1 MKRAILYLL
10 IFAFVAPLIAQEA
23 TTNPAL
29 VDQKELFKTLK
40 VASDQHYNS
49 GDYRK
54 SLETN
59 IELLKAALKINEPYY
74 LHQGYR
80 LLAYDYLELEDI
92 QAARE
97 NFVKSEKF
105 ANESGDEVAIAQM
118 YMDLANLYSTIDLNY
133 KKSMRYHNKSVKAFN
148 ALADSVS
155 LAKAHYNIVL
165 TAFEAGEYNLGYAH
179 LLRAKKLDKFK
190 DHNSYTVGLNN
201 LMGEYYYHKENWE
214 LAENYLKEAI
224 KGGTKDSLFVELEDS
239 YSYLSESLFNQE
251 KYEEAFKARDLYEIY
266 SIKNL
271 KNKMYPGT
279 GDISAQFQV
288 EEYRKEI
295 QAAETE
301 NFLQSLIVQ
310 KKGQLNTVLLIV
322 SLCITALLLILFL
335 VSRKRKELVA
345 ELRIKNT
352 EYLDAKEE
360 SERLSKAKSNFF
372 STVSHELRTPL
383 YGVIGL
389 STLLLEDQS
398 LKSHEK
404 DLKSL
409 KFSADYLLALIND
422 VLHINKIDSKTVEND
437 KAYFNVREQIRTIAA
452 SFEYMRIQNNNT
464 FHIEISDDIP
474 KLIRGN
480 SVRLSQILMNLIGNA
495 CKFTEGGH
503 IHIIAKLHTI
513 ISNKATISF
522 AIQDT
527 GMGIAKGKQATIF
540 EEFSQGNTL
549 NYNYQGSGL
558 GLPIVKKL
566 LALSNSEIRVES
578 ELGKG
583 SSFSFDL
590 TYDIM
595 NKAYKKEEVP
605 SLDTKFLK
613 NKRILIVEDNRINQT
628 VTRKIL
634 EREGVVCTIAENGEI
649 SVNMMKHQSFD
660 LILMDINMPVMN
672 GLEATKEIRKMNSTV
687 PILALTAVEVEEMR
701 HSIYDSGMNDIIV
714 KPYDISKFTQTILK
728 HISGAEILKDE
739 VGSKLRTMKH
749 SS

>member
-10 IFAFVAPLIAQEA
+10 IFTFVAPLIAQEA
-23 TTNPAL
+23 TTDA
-29 VDQKELFKTLK
+29 VFADQKELFNTLK
-40 VASDQHYNS
+40 ATSDDYYNN
-49 GDYRK
+49 GEYRN

-59 IELLKAALKINEPYY
+59 TELLKVALKINEPYY

-92 QAARE
+92 EAARD
-97 NFVKSEKF
+97 NFVKSESF
-105 ANESGDEVAIAQM
+105 ALESEDEVAIAQM

-133 KKSMRYHNKSVKAFN
+133 KKAMSYHNKSIEAFEE
-148 ALADSVS
+148 LQDSAS
-155 LAKAHYNIVL
+155 LAKAHYNMVL
-165 TAFEAGEYNLGYAH
+165 TAFEGGEYNVGYAH

-190 DHNSYTVGLNN
+190 DHNSYSVGLNN

-224 KGGTKDSLFVELEDS
+224 KGGIKDSLIVELEDA

-251 KYEEAFKARDLYEIY
+251 KYEEAFKARDMYEIY
-266 SIKNL
+266 SIQNL
-271 KNKMYPGT
+271 KRNMRPGT
-279 GDISAQFQV
+279 SDLSAQFQL

-310 KKGQLNTVLLIV
+310 KKSQLNTVLLIV
-322 SLCITALLLILFL
+322 SFCISALLLILFL

-352 EYLDAKEE
+352 EYLQAKEE
-360 SERLSKAKSNFF
+360 TERLSKAKSNFF

-422 VLHINKIDSKTVEND
+422 VLHINKIDSKTIENE
-437 KAYFNVREQIRTIAA
+437 KAYFNVREQVETIAA
-452 SFEYMRIQNNNT
+452 SFEYMRIQNKNT

-495 CKFTEGGH
+495 CKFTEEGD
-503 IHIIAKLHTI
+503 IYIIAKLDKI
-513 ISNKATISF
+513 ISNQATISF
-522 AIQDT
+522 TIRDT
-527 GMGIAKGKQATIF
+527 GMGIGKEKQSTIF

-566 LALSNSEIRVES
+566 LALSNSEIKVES
-578 ELGKG
+578 VLGIG

-595 NKAYKKEEVP
+595 NKAYSKEDVP
-605 SLDTKFLK
+605 TVDTKYLK
-613 NKRILIVEDNRINQT
+613 EKRILIVEDNRINQT
-628 VTRKIL
+628 VTKKIL

-649 SVNMMKHQSFD
+649 SVNMMKEQSFD

-672 GLEATKEIRKMNSTV
+672 GLDATREIRKTNKTI
-687 PILALTAVEVEEMR
+687 PILALTAVEIEEMR
-701 HSIYDSGMNDIIV
+701 YNIYDSGMNDIIV

-728 HISGAEILKDE
+728 HISGLETKQD
-739 VGSKLRTMKH
+739 VSKLRAI
-749 SS
+749 